1 MTALKYIA
9 DFLTF
14 SRLLIAVI
22 LGLMGWI
29 LGPDSLQFALILII
43 YAWASDIIDGSLARS
58 SRVSVKTW
66 IGDHDLYFD
75 MSVAVGLSIYLTAAG
90 YLNTPVS
97 IVYILLWSLL
107 FWRFGIL
114 SFLGKL
120 FQTPVYAWF
129 LFVTFRFE
137 PIFAVVIV
145 IFLLIAIIFTW
156 PRFPQETVPDFLSEF
171 DNVKPY
177 LNDDTGEEINAVN
190 GSLDEN
196 LHHPLG

>member
-1 MTALKYIA
+1 MTTLKYIA

-14 SRLLIAVI
+14 SRLLIAAI

-29 LGPDSLQFALILII
+29 LGPDSLQFALILMI
-43 YAWASDIIDGSLARS
+43 YAWASDIIDGSLARR

-75 MSVAVGLSIYLTAAG
+75 MSVAAGLLIYLTTAG

-97 IVYILLWSLL
+97 IFYILLWSLL
-107 FWRFGIL
+107 FWWFGIF
-114 SFLGKL
+114 SALGKL
-120 FQTPVYAWF
+120 FQTPIYTWF
-129 LFVTFRFE
+129 LFVMFRYE
-137 PIFAVVIV
+137 PIFAVVI
-145 IFLLIAIIFTW
+145 IFFLLIAIVFTW
-156 PRFPQETVPDFLSEF
+156 PRFHQETVPEFLSGF

-177 LNDDTGEEINAVN
+177 LKDDPGEEINGVN

-196 LHHPLG
+196 RHHRLG